1 MRHLKQLLVLA
12 TLSLTAAVLAQPQSQ
27 THEATAEGRWE
38 MRVCAPPQSL
48 PFSDDNEAGYENR
61 IASLV
66 AEQLGA
72 ELTYE
77 WVAFTEDLVNLH
89 FAEGTCD
96 VLVGIPD
103 GFRQGLNTIAYY
115 QSPYVMVYAADSG
128 IDIDSLDDP
137 DLAELRIGVQGAG
150 TPPQVGLLKRGLSG
164 NVHRVYGGTAGSD
177 ERLGILVSGIESG
190 EIDIGFGWGPAV
202 QYFADRSPTPMVV
215 RPVTPEFEPPSIF
228 QSVPMTM
235 AVRRNDLALRDMLN
249 QAIAARWEDIQAVLD
264 EYEVPRTPIP
274 AAFAGSAAPPSA
286 EVMLRVGVILP
297 SFTGGRTLE
306 AAINDIIGD
315 AAMQG
320 ALVAEGLINTA
331 ADTSGTDV
339 VLLSASAP
347 SPAAA
352 QRAAERLVAASAIDA
367 LVGGVGAGQA
377 EVVARVAD
385 TNGLPFLNV
394 GSSDELFRR
403 QCLPTTFHIEPSAG
417 AYFSAMFEVH
427 QPPVGPGPTG
437 WYVVYLD
444 DPAGHEML
452 GRARDAMAAR
462 GNVLVGESGVDQLL
476 PSYYHLFPAIAAA
489 GADGVMVI
497 LPPAEQLTFMGQ
509 YLDAGGTA
517 LLAPYPDAVTQTR
530 NFLAATTEYEVD
542 LDHPRVVAWDT
553 TLADGRAGSLNQRF
567 TSRFGQPLDPT
578 AWTTYEALMILWQ
591 AATAMG
597 SSDPAALVSHLA
609 APDSTFETAKG
620 TLAFSDGHEL
630 AQQLYAVV
638 PVADAWGVNLSQ
650 KLAAATLHRTL
661 PAALL
666 DASSV
671 CDFSREAAVRRTRD

>member
-1 MRHLKQLLVLA
+1 MRLLNLVLLSA
-12 TLSLTAAVLAQPQSQ
+12 TLACPATALAQSQ
-27 THEATAEGRWE
+27 ADASRTVNAGPWE

-48 PFSDDNEAGYENR
+48 PFSDENEAGYENR

-89 FAEGTCD
+89 FAEGSCD
-96 VLVGIPD
+96 VLIGIPD
-103 GFRQGLNTIAYY
+103 GFSQGLNTIAYY
-115 QSPYVMVYAADSG
+115 QSPYVMLYAADSG

-137 DLAELRIGVQGAG
+137 DLAQLRIGVQGAG
-150 TPPQVGLLKRGLSG
+150 TPPQVGLLKRGLNG

-177 ERLGILVSGIESG
+177 ERLGILVTAVEAG
-190 EIDIGFGWGPAV
+190 EIDIGFGWGPSV
-202 QYFADRSPTPMVV
+202 KYFADRSATPMVV
-215 RPVTPEFEPPSIF
+215 KPVTPEFEPPTIF

-249 QAIAARWEDIQAVLD
+249 QAIAARWDDIQAVLD
-264 EYEVPRTPIP
+264 EYDVPRTVIP

-286 EVMLRVGVILP
+286 EVMLKVGVILP

-320 ALVAEGLINTA
+320 ALLAEGLINAA

-339 VLLSASAP
+339 VLLAASAP

-352 QRAAERLVAASAIDA
+352 ERAAARLVVSSGVDA

-377 EVVARVAD
+377 AVLARIAAD
-385 TNGLPFLNV
+385 NGLPFFNT
-394 GSSDELFRR
+394 GSSDEFFRR
-403 QCLPTTFHIEPSAG
+403 QCLATTFHIEPSAS
-417 AYFSAMFEVH
+417 AYFSAMLEIH
-427 QPPVGPGPTG
+427 QPPSSDQPTG
-437 WYVVYLD
+437 WYVVHLD
-444 DPAGHEML
+444 DEAGAAML
-452 GRARDAMAAR
+452 EAAR
-462 GNVLVGESGVDQLL
+462 GAIVADGGVVVGERGVDRLL
-476 PSYYHLFPAIAAA
+476 PSYYHLFPDIAAS
-489 GADGVMVI
+489 GAQGVIVI

-509 YLDAGGTA
+509 YLDDGGMA
-517 LLAPYPDAVTQTR
+517 ALAPYPDAVTQTR
-530 NFLAATTEYEVD
+530 NFLAATTEYAID
-542 LDHPRVVAWDT
+542 MDHPRIVAWDT

-578 AWTTYEALMILWQ
+578 AWTTYEALMILWRS
-591 AATAMG
+591 ATAVG
-597 SSDPAALVSHLA
+597 SSDSGALLGHLA
-609 APDSTFETAKG
+609 DPGTTFETAKG
-620 TLAFSDGHEL
+620 TLAFSAGHEL

-650 KLAAATLHRTL
+650 KLAAATLFRTL

-666 DASSV
+666 HEPSA
-671 CDFSREAAVRRTRD
+671 CDFSHATTARRTLD